1 VPEYDTPQGAINVDT
16 MWNTPDTESHVQ
28 MDHPLRA
35 VCTAWLEKIR
45 LASEFKRKK
54 FQEDADE
61 AMQFFDGPHDFMYY
75 P

>member
-1 VPEYDTPQGAINVDT
+1 MPEYDTPQGAMNVDT
-16 MWNTPDTESHVQ
+16 MWNVNPEDQPHVQ

-45 LASEFKRKK
+45 LASEFKKKK

-61 AMQFFDGPHDFMYY
+61 AINS
-75 P
+75 